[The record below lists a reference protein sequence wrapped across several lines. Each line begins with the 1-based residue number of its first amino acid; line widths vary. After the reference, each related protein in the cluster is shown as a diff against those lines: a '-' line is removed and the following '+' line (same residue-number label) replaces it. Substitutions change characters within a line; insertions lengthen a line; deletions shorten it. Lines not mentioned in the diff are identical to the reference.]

1 MDPFNT
7 PRSAESGEASKQDSW
22 LNKDRHTKAVTPGAQ
37 TITREMG
44 LSGCHSMSREDKSQL
59 TKFRDLRSAILFCK
73 RSRSV
78 NEHSARL
85 HGLTTTHINL
95 SKKPSYDS
103 SRGHADFSAE
113 RRDRIL
119 HTVNTAVVYFGSLL
133 YRIADAEKPTTC
145 LPTAFA

>member
-1 MDPFNT
+1 MFCEGEFTASGINFPHADSISPPACPLLVVGLGSIRYPLANMDPYNT

-22 LNKDRHTKAVTPGAQ
+22 LNKDRHTKAVTTGAQ

-44 LSGCHSMSREDKSQL
+44 LSGCHSMYREDKSQL

-85 HGLTTTHINL
+85 HGLTST
-95 SKKPSYDS
+95 
-103 SRGHADFSAE
+103 
-113 RRDRIL
+113 
-119 HTVNTAVVYFGSLL
+119 LL
-133 YRIADAEKPTTC
+133 TFI
-145 LPTAFA
+145 